1 MLQISNLHGKDMI
14 MTVKELKQFFNEH
27 LVPSKLYALRGG
39 HHKNRIC
46 LGKTSD
52 GWELYFSD
60 KKQKIGLMHFKT
72 ENEAC
77 QKMKEE
83 ILKIM
88 EQVYGMTWRNLA

>member
-27 LVPSKLYALRGG
+27 LVPSKLYALKGG

-46 LGKTSD
+46 QGKTSD

-60 KKQKIGLMHFKT
+60 KEQKIGLMRFKT
-72 ENEAC
+72 ESEAC